1 MEHLEIKFKVR
12 STAWRGWNLWGNNEV
27 KLF

>member
-1 MEHLEIKFKVR
+1 MEHLELKFKVR
-12 STAWRGWNLWGNNEV
+12 STAWLGWNLWGNNEI

>member
-1 MEHLEIKFKVR
+1 MEHLEMKFKVR